1 MGAGAADP
9 AGSVKTPTALGTEG
23 IHLTMTVTLS
33 EQTPGNTFDAQLR
46 SAFPENGTPDATARE
61 TLLSGLHSHYVSYMA
76 GPESFAGIPRLNNDP
91 DLVAVEDAWLRWE
104 DRQVDHSQLP
114 ATGAEFRDWFLT
126 VAADHTQPEFCEY
139 LAQEASLEE
148 MALFFMGEELVD
160 SKFDDLMAMV
170 QIGTEGHTKLTI
182 AENYWD
188 EMGEGNLEAVHT
200 RMFEHSAVYMRARLA
215 DAGIDRARLHCPEAF
230 ENACLLLM
238 YGIHRHLN
246 PRALGA
252 MGVLEQSAS
261 PRFQAMVDGCDR
273 LGVPSDVI
281 DYQRVHVH
289 VDADH
294 GAEWFE
300 GVFVPLVDRSPELLR
315 EISLGVATR
324 VRVANAYY
332 RRIWNVMRE
341 LTK

>member
-1 MGAGAADP
+1 MTLVTDRRTGTQP
-9 AGSVKTPTALGTEG
+9 LTP
-23 IHLTMTVTLS
+23 
-33 EQTPGNTFDAQLR
+33 QLDR
-46 SAFPENGTPDATARE
+46 AFPETGAPDPRLRE
-61 TLLSGLHSHYVSYMA
+61 SLLAGLHSHYVAYMS
-76 GPESFAGIPRLNNDP
+76 GPEDFARTPRLNTDP
-91 DLVAVEDAWLRWE
+91 HIRQIEDAWLRWE
-104 DRQVDHSQLP
+104 DAQVDQSQLP
-114 ATGAEFRDWFLT
+114 RTGAAFRDWFLA
-126 VAADHTQPEFCEY
+126 VADDHTQPEFCAY
-139 LAQEASLEE
+139 LAEEATLPE

-170 QIGTEGHTKLTI
+170 QIGTQGHTKLTI

-188 EMGEGNLEAVHT
+188 EMGEGDINGVHT

-215 DAGIDRARLHCPEAF
+215 DAGIDRSALHCPEAF

-273 LGVPSDVI
+273 LGVPPDVI

-294 GAEWFE
+294 GAEWFD

-324 VRVANAYY
+324 VRVADAYY
-332 RRIWNVMRE
+332 RRIWNVMRD
-341 LTK
+341 LSH

>member
-1 MGAGAADP
+1 MTITAT
-9 AGSVKTPTALGTEG
+9 STSTLTTPRPRFEDEL
-23 IHLTMTVTLS
+23 
-33 EQTPGNTFDAQLR
+33 NR
-46 SAFPENGTPDATARE
+46 AFPADGAPPEPAARE
-61 TLLSGLHSHYVSYMA
+61 ALLSQLHAHYVAYMS
-76 GPESFAGIPRLNNDP
+76 GPEDFTRVPRLNTDP
-91 DLVAVEDAWLRWE
+91 QITATEEAWLRWE
-104 DRQVDHSQLP
+104 DAQVDESQLP
-114 ATGAEFRDWFLT
+114 KTGEEFREWFLA
-126 VAADHTQPEFCEY
+126 VADAHTQPEFCRY
-139 LAQEASLEE
+139 LAEDATLEQ

-188 EMGEGNLEAVHT
+188 EMGEGDINGVHT

-215 DAGIDRARLHCPEAF
+215 DAGVDRSALNCPEAF
-230 ENACLLLM
+230 ENASLLLM

-294 GAEWFE
+294 GEEWFK
-300 GVFVPLVDRSPELLR
+300 GVFVPLVGRSPELLR

-332 RRIWNVMRE
+332 QRIWGAMRA
-341 LTK
+341 LQR

>member
-1 MGAGAADP
+1 
-9 AGSVKTPTALGTEG
+9 
-23 IHLTMTVTLS
+23 MT
-33 EQTPGNTFDAQLR
+33 TFSAERISAPSNGDRISQ
-46 SAFPENGTPDATARE
+46 AFPLRGGTPDPTVRE
-61 TLLSGLHSHYVSYMA
+61 ALLSRLHAHYIEYMS
-76 GPESFAGIPRLNNDP
+76 GPEDFARIPRLNADQEIVSIENAW
-91 DLVAVEDAWLRWE
+91 LAWEDA
-104 DRQVDHSQLP
+104 QVAPRSLP
-114 ATGAEFRDWFLT
+114 EKGADFHDWFLE
-126 VAADHTQPEFCEY
+126 VAAQHTQPEFCDY
-139 LAQEASLEE
+139 LAHAATMEE

-170 QIGTEGHTKLTI
+170 QIGTEGHTKITI

-188 EMGEGNLEAVHT
+188 EMGEGDISRVHT

-215 DAGIDRARLHCPEAF
+215 DAGIGRETLLCPEAF

-261 PRFQAMVDGCDR
+261 PRFQAMVDGCNR
-273 LGVPSDVI
+273 LDVPPDVI

-294 GAEWFE
+294 GAEWFK
-300 GVFVPLVDRSPELLR
+300 GVFLPLVDRSPELLR
-315 EISLGVATR
+315 EIALGVATR

-332 RRIWNVMRE
+332 GRIWDAMRK
-341 LTK
+341 LPN

>member
-1 MGAGAADP
+1 MTATTPLPPTVP
-9 AGSVKTPTALGTEG
+9 A
-23 IHLTMTVTLS
+23 LS
-33 EQTPGNTFDAQLR
+33 KQLD
-46 SAFPENGTPDATARE
+46 SAFPLAGLPDPGTRE
-61 TLLSGLHSHYVSYMA
+61 ALLGRLHQHYVSYMA
-76 GPESFAGIPRLNNDP
+76 GPEDFARIPRLNADP
-91 DLVAVEDAWLRWE
+91 DIRAIEERWLDWEDA
-104 DRQVDHSQLP
+104 QVDLGDLP
-114 ATGAEFRDWFLT
+114 QTGAAFRDWFLT
-126 VAADHTQPEFCEY
+126 TAADHTQPEFCDY
-139 LAQEASLEE
+139 LAKEASLEE
-148 MALFFMGEELVD
+148 MAMFFMGEELVD

-188 EMGEGNLEAVHT
+188 EMGEGKIEGVHT
-200 RMFEHSAVYMRARLA
+200 RMFEHSAVYMRARL
-215 DAGIDRARLHCPEAF
+215 DEAGVDRGRLRCPEAF

-294 GAEWFE
+294 GAEWFQ
-300 GVFVPLVDRSPELLR
+300 GVFVPLVDRSPQLLR
-315 EISLGVATR
+315 EISIGVATR

-332 RRIWNVMRE
+332 RRIWSVMRE
-341 LTK
+341 LTDH

>member
-1 MGAGAADP
+1 MTFTAVGTAP
-9 AGSVKTPTALGTEG
+9 ASSHTEQ
-23 IHLTMTVTLS
+23 IS
-33 EQTPGNTFDAQLR
+33 R
-46 SAFPENGTPDATARE
+46 AFPRHGAPDPVARE
-61 TLLSGLHSHYVSYMA
+61 ALLSRLHAYYVAYMG
-76 GPESFAGIPRLNNDP
+76 GPEDFAAIPRLNADHEIVEIENAW
-91 DLVAVEDAWLRWE
+91 LAWEDA
-104 DRQVDHSQLP
+104 QVDTATLP
-114 ATGAEFRDWFLT
+114 ETGAAFHDWFLE
-126 VAADHTQPEFCEY
+126 VAAQHTQPEFCDY
-139 LAQEASLEE
+139 LAHEASLEE

-170 QIGTEGHTKLTI
+170 QIGTEGKTKLTI

-188 EMGEGNLEAVHT
+188 EMGEGELDHVHT
-200 RMFEHSAVYMRARLA
+200 RMFEHSAVYMRKQLA
-215 DAGIDRARLHCPEAF
+215 EAGIGREALFCPEAF
-230 ENACLLLM
+230 ENASMLLM

-261 PRFQAMVDGCDR
+261 PRFQAMVDGCNR
-273 LGVPSDVI
+273 LGVPGDVI

-300 GVFVPLVDRSPELLR
+300 GVFLPLVGRSPELLR

-332 RRIWNVMRE
+332 RRIWDAMRA
-341 LTK
+341 LPQRGAGR

>member
-1 MGAGAADP
+1 M
-9 AGSVKTPTALGTEG
+9 TAT
-23 IHLTMTVTLS
+23 TVTAIPVDS
-33 EQTPGNTFDAQLR
+33 WSDSISR
-46 SAFPENGTPDATARE
+46 AFPRAGETPDAAARE
-61 TLLSGLHSHYVSYMA
+61 TLLSRLHRHYVAYMA
-76 GPESFAGIPRLNNDP
+76 GPAEFAHIPRLNTEP
-91 DLVAVEDAWLRWE
+91 AITAIEEAWLAWE
-104 DRQVDHSQLP
+104 DSQVDPLQLP
-114 ATGAEFRDWFLT
+114 SSGAEFRTWFLD
-126 VAADHTQPEFCEY
+126 VADRHTQPEFCEY
-139 LAQEASLEE
+139 LANEANLEQ

-170 QIGTEGHTKLTI
+170 QIGTQGHTKLTI

-188 EMGEGNLEAVHT
+188 EMGEGDINQVHT

-215 DAGIDRARLHCPEAF
+215 DAGIGQEALFCPEAF

-261 PRFQAMVDGCDR
+261 PRFQAMVDGCNR
-273 LGVPSDVI
+273 LGVPADVI
-281 DYQRVHVH
+281 DYQRIHVH

-300 GVFVPLVDRSPELLR
+300 GVFVPLVDESPELLR

-332 RRIWNVMRE
+332 RRIWEAMLR
-341 LTK
+341 LPH

>member
-1 MGAGAADP
+1 M
-9 AGSVKTPTALGTEG
+9 TATA
-23 IHLTMTVTLS
+23 S
-33 EQTPGNTFDAQLR
+33 EHTQANAFTAQLH
-46 SAFPENGTPDATARE
+46 SAFPEHGTPDPRARE
-61 TLLSGLHSHYVSYMA
+61 TLLARLHAHYVSYMA
-76 GPESFAGIPRLNNDP
+76 GPESFASIPRLNSDP
-91 DLVAVEDAWLRWE
+91 ELTAVEDAWLRWE
-104 DRQVDHSQLP
+104 DAQVDMSRLP
-114 ATGAEFRDWFLT
+114 ATGKEFKDWFLT
-126 VAADHTQPEFCEY
+126 VADQHTQPEFCEY
-139 LAQEASLEE
+139 LAHKASLEE

-188 EMGEGNLEAVHT
+188 EMGEGELDAVHT

-215 DAGIDRARLHCPEAF
+215 DAGVDRGRLHCPEAF

-273 LGVPSDVI
+273 LGVPADVI

-294 GAEWFE
+294 GAEWFD

-332 RRIWNVMRE
+332 QRIWHVMRD
-341 LTK
+341 LTS

>member
-1 MGAGAADP
+1 MTLTTFRDA
-9 AGSVKTPTALGTEG
+9 PTATFADQLG
-23 IHLTMTVTLS
+23 
-33 EQTPGNTFDAQLR
+33 
-46 SAFPENGTPDATARE
+46 SAFPDHGTPDPQTRLS
-61 TLLSGLHSHYVSYMA
+61 LLGRLHEHYVAYMA
-76 GPESFAGIPRLNNDP
+76 GPEAFASIPRLNTDP
-91 DLVAVEDAWLRWE
+91 EITAIEDAWLAWE
-104 DRQVDHSQLP
+104 DAQDATADLP
-114 ATGAEFRDWFLT
+114 ADGAAFREWFLA
-126 VAADHTQPEFCEY
+126 VADAHTQPEFCDY
-139 LAQEASLEE
+139 LAHEANLEE

-188 EMGEGNLEAVHT
+188 EMGEGDINGVHT
-200 RMFEHSAVYMRARLA
+200 RMFEHSAVYMRDCL
-215 DAGIDRARLHCPEAF
+215 DKAGIDRGQLYCPEAY

-294 GAEWFE
+294 GAEWFD
-300 GVFVPLVDRSPELLR
+300 GVFVPLVDRSPALLR
-315 EISLGVATR
+315 AISIGVATR
-324 VRVANAYY
+324 VRVANGYY
-332 RRIWNVMRE
+332 RHIWQAMRA
-341 LTK
+341 LRD